1 MSVMQQ
7 EVFDAAKAEAFG
19 GRMVGIVNDAS
30 LALMISL
37 GHRTGALEAMSALD
51 WASTHEIA
59 EASGLEERYI
69 REWLGAMVTGGVVEL
84 DSEANRYRLP
94 AEHAAVITSKAGAHN
109 VATVMQFIPVMGS
122 VETPL
127 VDAFRNGGGVP
138 YSEFERFHPVMAD
151 FSDQTVIAGL
161 EDSIIPAVDG
171 LHERLSAGIDCVDIG
186 CGSGHAPIKL
196 AEMYPNSRF
205 TGYDFEERAVIAA
218 QALAESKGLK
228 NIQFKV
234 QDVGKLEEVAAF
246 DLVTA
251 FDVIHDQADPAGVL
265 ANVRRALRD
274 GGIFLMQD
282 IKACSHL
289 HGNKDHMVGTFLYTV
304 STTHCMTVSLANGG
318 AGLGTCW
325 GRELAESMIS
335 DAGFSE
341 LETKELAH
349 DPFNYYYIMK
359 V

>member
-1 MSVMQQ
+1 MSVMQK
-7 EVFDAAKAEAFG
+7 ETFDATRAEAFG

-37 GHRTGALEAMSALD
+37 GHRTGALEAMAGLGWS
-51 WASTHEIA
+51 STAEIA
-59 EASGLEERYI
+59 EASGLNERYI
-69 REWLGAMVTGGVVEL
+69 REWLGAMVTGGVVEF
-84 DSEANRYRLP
+84 DSDSQNYHLP
-94 AEHAAVITSKAGAHN
+94 AEHAAVITSKAGSHN
-109 VATVMQFIPVMGS
+109 LAVPMQFIPVMGG

-127 VDAFRNGGGVP
+127 VEAFRNGGGVP

-161 EDSIIPAVDG
+161 KDSIIPAVEG
-171 LHERLSAGIDCVDIG
+171 LHERLSAGIKCVDIG
-186 CGSGHAPIKL
+186 CGSGHAAIRL
-196 AEMYPNSRF
+196 AEMYPNSTF
-205 TGYDFEERAVIAA
+205 TGYDFEERAVKAA
-218 QALAESKGLK
+218 QELATSKGLN
-228 NIQFKV
+228 NISFSV
-234 QDVGKLEEVAAF
+234 QDVGRLEEVASF

-265 ANVRRALRD
+265 ANVRRALKD
-274 GGIFLMQD
+274 GGVFLMQD

-325 GRELAESMIS
+325 GRELAESMIGA
-335 DAGFSE
+335 AGFTS

>member
-1 MSVMQQ
+1 MSVMQKQ
-7 EVFDAAKAEAFG
+7 FDASRAEAFG

-37 GHRTGALEAMSALD
+37 GHRTGALETLTQLD
-51 WASTHEIA
+51 WATTHEIA
-59 EASGLEERYI
+59 EQGGLNERYV
-69 REWLGAMVTGGVVEL
+69 REWLGAMVTGGVVEF
-84 DSEANRYRLP
+84 DRDTNRYHLP

-109 VATVMQFIPVMGS
+109 VATVMQFIPVMGG

-151 FSDQTVIAGL
+151 FSDQTVLAGL
-161 EDSIIPAVDG
+161 KDSIIPAVEG
-171 LHERLSAGIDCVDIG
+171 LHERLSAGINCVDIG
-186 CGSGHAPIKL
+186 CGSGHAAIRM
-196 AEMYPNSRF
+196 AEMYPNSTF
-205 TGYDFEERAVIAA
+205 AGYDFEAPAVEAA
-218 QALAESKGLK
+218 IELARSKGLT
-228 NIQFKV
+228 NINFKV
-234 QDVGKLEEVAAF
+234 QDIAAWDELAKF

-251 FDVIHDQADPAGVL
+251 FDVIHDQADPARVL
-265 ANVRRALRD
+265 KNVRRALKD
-274 GGIFLMQD
+274 GGVYLMQD

-289 HGNKDHMVGTFLYTV
+289 HDNKDHFVGTFLYTV

-325 GRELAESMIS
+325 GRELAERMVGE
-335 DAGFSE
+335 AGFST

-349 DPFNYYYIMK
+349 DPFNYYYIMH